1 VLAVQI
7 QTPLVDNEHRDFGSI
22 FGGIPDLPHFV
33 RRRVNSRCIH
43 VVPKRSPPGAEINL
57 VDRRRHSEGMESEKG
72 FAAIPPAAQ
81 TRNRSDSRK
90 FKTDP
95 NRFPESSNKFSC
107 ELTFFSYCARIFL
120 PKMLAFWSTA
130 SLCGIISFQFSLE
143 GFAASTTNTRY
154 RGASSLVRM
163 YSFPPRISPM

>member
-1 VLAVQI
+1 AEDGI
-7 QTPLVDNEHRDFGSI
+7 RDPLVTGVQTCA
-22 FGGIPDLPHFV
+22 LPI
-33 RRRVNSRCIH
+33 S
-43 VVPKRSPPGAEINL
+43 
-57 VDRRRHSEGMESEKG
+57 
-72 FAAIPPAAQ
+72 
-81 TRNRSDSRK
+81 
-90 FKTDP
+90 

-154 RGASSLVRM
+154 RGARSEELRVGKEDRSEWKA
-163 YSFPPRISPM
+163 